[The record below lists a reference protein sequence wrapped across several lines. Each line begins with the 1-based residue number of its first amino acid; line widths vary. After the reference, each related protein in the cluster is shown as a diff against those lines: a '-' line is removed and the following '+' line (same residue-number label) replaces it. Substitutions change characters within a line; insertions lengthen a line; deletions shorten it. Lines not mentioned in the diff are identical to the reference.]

1 MVLFKKVRRRGVV
14 RAEKGVSL
22 VISNKDIDDII
33 RTIQSLENS
42 GVLIDEVSE
51 TVKHE
56 IKWQEGRFLGILLGT
71 SFASIL
77 GNMLTLK
84 GAIRAV
90 NEVVR
95 AGTRYNA
102 MDHMDKMF

>member
-1 MVLFKKVRRRGVV
+1 MTRR
-14 RAEKGVSL
+14 S
-22 VISNKDIDDII
+22 ISWYII
-33 RTIQSLENS
+33 RN
-42 GVLIDEVSE
+42 
-51 TVKHE
+51 
-56 IKWQEGRFLGILLGT
+56 F
-71 SFASIL
+71 IL

>member
-1 MVLFKKVRRRGVV
+1 M
-14 RAEKGVSL
+14 
-22 VISNKDIDDII
+22 
-33 RTIQSLENS
+33 
-42 GVLIDEVSE
+42 
-51 TVKHE
+51 
-56 IKWQEGRFLGILLGT
+56 KWQEGQFLGILLGT
-71 SFASIL
+71 LFASIL